1 MTRAFLALT
10 LWSLCLVVGLWS
22 TRVTAENTEKWQRL
36 YEKFMRLTCSH
47 EVNTDLANEIE
58 GNRYADGRAEEQ
70 AE

>member
-22 TRVTAENTEKWQRL
+22 TRVTAENTEKGQRL
-36 YEKFMRLTCSH
+36 YEKFLRLIWSH

-58 GNRYADGRAEEQ
+58 GNRYADRRAEEQ